1 MCSKMATRSAR
12 GWDTPL
18 PTEGKNTINS
28 PIILVPPI
36 TPTYN
41 LVYSSHGVIWDNDLF
56 ERLMIIFEETNI

>member
-12 GWDTPL
+12 GWD
-18 PTEGKNTINS
+18 NS